1 MRRLLTKDVMQV
13 LNQIE
18 NFGNMQMI
26 CLMPLAK
33 YYPLNHQ
40 TETKKDGEMG
50 GFVGLLPA
58 PQNGEALIA
67 NAIA

>member
-1 MRRLLTKDVMQV
+1 
-13 LNQIE
+13 
-18 NFGNMQMI
+18 MQMI

-50 GFVGLLPA
+50 GFVGLLPT